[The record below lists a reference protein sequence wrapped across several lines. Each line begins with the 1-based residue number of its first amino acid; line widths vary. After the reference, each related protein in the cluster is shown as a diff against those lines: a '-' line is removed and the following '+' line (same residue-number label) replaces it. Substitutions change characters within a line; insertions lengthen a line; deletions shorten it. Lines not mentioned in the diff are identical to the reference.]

1 MSVRILV
8 IDDDVEWRNLLSGE
22 LQKEGFEVT
31 KACTGAQALACLQAA
46 HFNLMILDVQLPDR
60 EGYEICLEVRK
71 REAYVPII
79 MISGIKKELVDREVG
94 LRIGAD
100 YYFQK
105 PVSTR
110 EIVAQI
116 RALLR
121 MTTAL
126 KKNENEPEEWLEVD
140 PGLRVHIK
148 RRLVTADC
156 KLVDLTPQEFDLLVY
171 LLQHAGESCTRDD
184 LIVGIWG
191 AASAKGVSDEALNTT
206 IARLRAKIEPD
217 PSNPRYI
224 LTVHRRGYRFRDL

>member
-1 MSVRILV
+1 MSVCILV
-8 IDDDVEWRNLLSGE
+8 IDDDVEWRNLLSSE

-31 KACTGAQALACLQAA
+31 KASTGAQALACLQAA

-110 EIVAQI
+110 EI
-116 RALLR
+116 
-121 MTTAL
+121 
-126 KKNENEPEEWLEVD
+126 
-140 PGLRVHIK
+140 
-148 RRLVTADC
+148 
-156 KLVDLTPQEFDLLVY
+156 
-171 LLQHAGESCTRDD
+171 
-184 LIVGIWG
+184 
-191 AASAKGVSDEALNTT
+191 
-206 IARLRAKIEPD
+206 
-217 PSNPRYI
+217 
-224 LTVHRRGYRFRDL
+224 